1 MMIKDLEMRKDL
13 AADELSAVRGG
24 NGGNSIEQ
32 YGQQVYGNVENHGKA
47 FGSPV
52 LGFVYAEGNQNAKI
66 VDIDKRTTYQA
77 PSKRRYGR
85 HGW

>member
-24 NGGNSIEQ
+24 NGNSISQVGQ
-32 YGQQVYGNVENHGKA
+32 YIDSNVENHGKA

-52 LGFVYAEGNQNAKI
+52 IGLVFAQNDQNAKI
-66 VDIDKRTTYQA
+66 VDIDKRTSFA
-77 PSKRRYGR
+77 PSLRKPVFLR
-85 HGW
+85 